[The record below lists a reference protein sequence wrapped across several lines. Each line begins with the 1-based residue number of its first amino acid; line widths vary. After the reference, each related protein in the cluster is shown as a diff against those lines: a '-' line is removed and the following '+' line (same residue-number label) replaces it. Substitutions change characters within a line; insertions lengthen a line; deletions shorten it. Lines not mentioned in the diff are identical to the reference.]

1 MSVAIALHVLAA
13 IIWIGGMFFALM
25 VLRPAA
31 GKLEPPD
38 RLPLWNRVF
47 GRFFPWVW
55 VAIAVLV
62 ISGYWMIFSGW
73 GGFSRLPVHVYLMQG
88 IGWLMILVYL
98 HLWFAPY
105 KRLREAISARVFP
118 DAAKQLNHIR
128 ILITINLFLG
138 LINAVIGASG
148 KYW

>member
-1 MSVAIALHVLAA
+1 MSVAIALHVLGA
-13 IIWIGGMFFALM
+13 IVWIGGMFFALV

-31 GKLEPPD
+31 VNLDLPD
-38 RLPLWNRVF
+38 RVQLWGRVF
-47 GRFFPWVW
+47 AGFFPWVW
-55 VAIAVLV
+55 VAITVFV
-62 ISGYWMIFSGW
+62 ISGYWMVFRGS
-73 GGFSRLPVHVYLMQG
+73 GGFAGLPLHVHLMQG